1 MTGPG
6 GGLIQEYVEIGLEFY
21 GDPLGLE
28 RADREAQAMALAWW
42 QIRRSRRQGGSSG
55 TP

>member
-6 GGLIQEYVEIGLEFY
+6 GVLVQEFVEIGLEFY

-28 RADREAQAMALAWW
+28 RADRESQAMALAWW
-42 QIRRSRRQGGSSG
+42 QIRARRGGKHG
-55 TP
+55 A